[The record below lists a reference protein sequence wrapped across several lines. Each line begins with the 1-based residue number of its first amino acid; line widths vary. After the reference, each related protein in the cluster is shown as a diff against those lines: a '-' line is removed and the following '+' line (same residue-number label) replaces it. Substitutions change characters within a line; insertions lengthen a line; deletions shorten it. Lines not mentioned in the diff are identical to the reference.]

1 MHRWR
6 PVDHSRG
13 VARTC
18 HDKYLRLVGQQA
30 IVDTSLVDTSLVDTS
45 TVDTSRISE
54 PLHTSRISVD
64 TSRISESLFTP
75 PTLNQYYISA

>member
-45 TVDTSRISE
+45 RKSE